1 MARSVTFQRIELKKG
16 DEKAI
21 DLKESEVYWDAFDMS
36 DDTIC
41 VVIMTD
47 SDNEQMGREISQ

>member
-21 DLKESEVYWDAFDMS
+21 DLKDGEVYWDAFDMS
-36 DDTIC
+36 DDTVC
-41 VVIMTD
+41 VMIMTD
-47 SDNEQMGREISQ
+47 SDNEGK